1 MQAFSAAPGARYQMP
16 AVASSGGRGGG
27 RSADALNLSASQLS
41 HLNVN
46 GALRA
51 QQAAALPQPHHP
63 AQHQQQHHHHHQQQ
77 YGQQVRQGTAP
88 RP

>member
-16 AVASSGGRGGG
+16 AAPAGGSRGGG
-27 RSADALNLSASQLS
+27 RSSDALNLSASQLN
-41 HLNVN
+41 HLSAS

-63 AQHQQQHHHHHQQQ
+63 AQHQQQHHHHQQ
-77 YGQQVRQGTAP
+77 YGQQVRRGTAA
-88 RP
+88 RRC